1 MITLYQKAA
10 AIAVKLA
17 QLDRRTTF
25 RPELILRKATAEEI
39 DFYYEKICKEGEL
52 YESSEN

>member
-10 AIAVKLA
+10 TIAIKLE
-17 QLDRRTTF
+17 QIDKRLML
-25 RPELILRKATAEEI
+25 RPEFILRKATAEEI